1 MMSMPFALLIFATQL
16 LYAPLGQDTAPVCI
30 SYIWPS
36 EPFATSPTYFTQA
49 EAQLLSHTL
58 QEQLANRGLRLQ
70 IGNCRAVAL
79 SFRLYIQG
87 KQAQLVPDHDES
99 RRMEWR
105 LKQLSPIL
113 ATPDLYNIAI
123 NAQSAPSAIALAI
136 GYYSG
141 RCDLIENAPPPD
153 ANPRQ
158 IGDNDYQLF
167 RGDCA
172 LLDGDYEQA
181 ILYLERALQHPTEPL
196 LADTAIIHL
205 AWAYLQSGQADLAFS
220 SLDSYFQ
227 RLSLTYSSKN
237 LAFLYARRAQLYA
250 LAFDYDA
257 ARTDINQA
265 LSFLTNHPELYA
277 IRGDIHML
285 TYEWDEAMDDYNR
298 AIRRCSTCARPYFA
312 RGVLFY
318 TRADRDAARADFE
331 RYLQLA
337 PLQDPYVSLANRYIA
352 SIQTENSVLPGP

>member
-1 MMSMPFALLIFATQL
+1 MRIPFALLIFLTQI
-16 LYAPLGQDTAPVCI
+16 LYAPLGQDTATICI
-30 SYIWPS
+30 SYLWPS
-36 EPFATSPTYFTQA
+36 ELFATSPTYFTQA
-49 EAQLLSHTL
+49 EAQLLSYTL
-58 QEQLANRGLRLQ
+58 QEQLAKQGLRLQ
-70 IGNCRAVAL
+70 MGNCRAEAL
-79 SFRLYIQG
+79 SFRLYVQG
-87 KQAQLVPDHDES
+87 KHAQLMPEHDES
-99 RRMEWR
+99 RRMAWR

-113 ATPDLYNIAI
+113 SPPDLHHIAI
-123 NAQSAPSAIALAI
+123 NAQSAPSAIALAL

-153 ANPRQ
+153 ANQRQ
-158 IGDNDYQLF
+158 SGDRGYHFF

-181 ILYLERALQHPTEPL
+181 IQYLERALQHPTEPL

-205 AWAYLQSGQADLAFS
+205 AWAYLQSGQTDLAFS

-227 RLSLTYSSKN
+227 QLPLTHSSKN
-237 LAFLYARRAQLYA
+237 LALLYARRAQLYA

-257 ARTDINQA
+257 ARADINQA
-265 LSFLTNHPELYA
+265 LSLLTNHPELYA

-285 TYEWDEAMDDYNR
+285 TYEWDKAMDDYNH
-298 AIRRCSTCARPYFA
+298 AIRLCSTCARAYFA

-331 RYLQLA
+331 RYLQRASLH
-337 PLQDPYVSLANRYIA
+337 DPYVSLANRYIA